1 MPPVRRAA
9 ATQRRDGW
17 RPERQIEFINALAEC
32 GCVMD
37 AASYA
42 LLR

>member
-1 MPPVRRAA
+1 MPRS
-9 ATQRRDGW
+9 RRDGW
-17 RPERQIEFINALAEC
+17 RPERQIEFINALPEC
-32 GCVMD
+32 GCVME

>member
-1 MPPVRRAA
+1 MRECHTSAAQPSRRLAPGA
-9 ATQRRDGW
+9 
-17 RPERQIEFINALAEC
+17 PIEFINALAEC
-32 GCVMD
+32 GCAME